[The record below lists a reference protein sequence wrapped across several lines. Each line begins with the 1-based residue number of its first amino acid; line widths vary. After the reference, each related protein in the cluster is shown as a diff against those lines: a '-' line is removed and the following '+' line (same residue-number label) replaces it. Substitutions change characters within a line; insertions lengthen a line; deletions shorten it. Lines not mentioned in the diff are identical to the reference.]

1 MPHEFAETALK
12 HDSRLTFSASLL
24 SKLVR
29 DCRKEKASLLAKGI
43 AQEGYVPAQTVLTD
57 TAMPPHQ

>member
-1 MPHEFAETALK
+1 MPHEFADAALK

-24 SKLVR
+24 SKSVR
-29 DCRKEKASLLAKGI
+29 DCCEEKGSLLAKGI

-57 TAMPPHQ
+57 TAMPPHK